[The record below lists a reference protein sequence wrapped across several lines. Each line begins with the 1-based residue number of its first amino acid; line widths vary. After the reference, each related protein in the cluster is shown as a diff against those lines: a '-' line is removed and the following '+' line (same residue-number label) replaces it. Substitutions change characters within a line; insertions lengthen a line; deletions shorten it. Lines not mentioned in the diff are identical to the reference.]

1 MKKIV
6 SKMLFVI
13 ILMFLFLYSNVNAT
27 SLTGTN
33 SKIRGYNTINY
44 GSTYDKNDYDSA
56 ESLAKQRYNSNSE
69 YVIESYD
76 VEINVSEDNIYDI
89 TETIT
94 TDFRTSK
101 HGIYRSIP
109 IQNSVR
115 RADGST
121 SSNKATITNIK
132 VNDSYSTSRGSNML
146 KIKIGS
152 ADRTLTGEHTYVIS
166 YKYNIG
172 NDKLDNADEF
182 YLNLVGTEW
191 DTQIKQVSFKINMPK
206 EFDKSKMGFS
216 TGKYG
221 TAGTYGIDYSV
232 DGTTITGYYNHYL
245 NANEG
250 LNARIELPEGY
261 YKKQTLKIGFSD
273 ILLFGVAIAGIV
285 ITYMKWDKYG
295 RDEKAVPTVEFYPP
309 DGLNSLDLAY
319 AYRGTATSKDAVSL
333 LIYLANKG
341 YVKIE
346 EEEGKGL
353 FKSKTFKIYKIRDYD
368 GSNEEERRFM
378 VGLFS
383 TASTSESGLK
393 YVDKSD
399 LTDSFYTTI
408 NSVVSMAG
416 KQKNVIFKKT
426 SLSSSFAGILMLVL
440 TYIAMI
446 IRVVAFSGMQEGLFT
461 ISFVGIAFLAAG
473 GLFISQPGK
482 NVAVTL
488 ASLLFVGI
496 GFFLPMIGKLS
507 DMLEGAPGM
516 LLLEIL
522 FSVIAMIVI
531 LIILKY
537 MPSRT
542 PKGVKLLGK
551 IEGFKNFLETAE
563 KDRLEELVNENPSYF
578 YNILPYAYVLGVSDK
593 WIKNFESIAMEPPT
607 WYVGYEPYSLYTMS
621 HFMNTTMASVNS
633 AMVSSPSSSNGG
645 SGFSS
650 GGGGF
655 SGGGSGGGGGGSW

>member
-33 SKIRGYNTINY
+33 SKRRGYNTINY

-56 ESLAKQRYNSNSE
+56 ESLAKQRYNSNSQ

-115 RADGST
+115 RADGTT

-216 TGKYG
+216 TGEYG

-273 ILLFGVAIAGIV
+273 ILLFVVAIAGIV

-346 EEEGKGL
+346 EEKGEGL

-368 GSNEEERRFM
+368 GSNEEERSFM
-378 VGLFS
+378 DGLFS

-416 KQKNVIFKKT
+416 KQKDVIFK
-426 SLSSSFAGILMLVL
+426 
-440 TYIAMI
+440 
-446 IRVVAFSGMQEGLFT
+446 
-461 ISFVGIAFLAAG
+461 
-473 GLFISQPGK
+473 
-482 NVAVTL
+482 
-488 ASLLFVGI
+488 
-496 GFFLPMIGKLS
+496 
-507 DMLEGAPGM
+507 
-516 LLLEIL
+516 
-522 FSVIAMIVI
+522 IV
-531 LIILKY
+531 
-537 MPSRT
+537 
-542 PKGVKLLGK
+542 
-551 IEGFKNFLETAE
+551 
-563 KDRLEELVNENPSYF
+563 DQ
-578 YNILPYAYVLGVSDK
+578 
-593 WIKNFESIAMEPPT
+593 
-607 WYVGYEPYSLYTMS
+607 
-621 HFMNTTMASVNS
+621 
-633 AMVSSPSSSNGG
+633 
-645 SGFSS
+645 
-650 GGGGF
+650 
-655 SGGGSGGGGGGSW
+655 